1 MALYVTYHPEEA
13 TKKQKK
19 EMKKNKNKTDWLI
32 EAYHDKLY
40 FFFLQIEAVKSVDLP
55 KLTMIGRP
63 WGQLKPPINFC
74 EFSKRR
80 LIS

>member
-32 EAYHDKLY
+32 DWLKHIMTNCISFFYKLK
-40 FFFLQIEAVKSVDLP
+40 Q
-55 KLTMIGRP
+55 
-63 WGQLKPPINFC
+63 
-74 EFSKRR
+74 
-80 LIS
+80 